1 MNSMENFFYYM
12 TKVIPKD
19 EIVIWFN
26 IHNMY
31 YERIELFGDIFKTLN
46 YVILDTH
53 MGNEYQET
61 KITMTE
67 EDNNNHFDWCW
78 KKVVEDFRKENI
90 MIQLEGDHKE
100 YLKSFFTDT
109 FYNQKNKEVRESI
122 HIFLD
127 DIFNVEK
134 EFVKPDL
141 DILTDFYKV
150 IKNNVD

>member
-1 MNSMENFFYYM
+1 M

-61 KITMTE
+61 KITVTE

-90 MIQLEGDHKE
+90 TIQLEGDHKE